1 MDDLKSFIIFL
12 TIFLGVYFS
21 MNFYVLLKGNL
32 ALQLKG
38 TQFLI
43 YVLLFAAVS
52 LTFPAG
58 FFIRRMA
65 ENDVSPILSWIGS
78 LWLGAVVYFFLIGL
92 AVDLVRFFNYIF
104 SYIPEVFYRNQPVI
118 GRTLFVLIFMA
129 VSTVILAGYLHSKDV
144 KVRRLDLA
152 VDGLTVDSNPLS
164 IVFVSDIHLG
174 RLIGEDRLRDIV
186 ELVNGENPDIVLI
199 GGDLFDEEVEGLFH
213 LKDTLS
219 TLDAKYGTF
228 AVLGNHEFYNGPDR
242 STRFMEAADIR
253 VLRDKA
259 VTVPGVVN
267 IVGLDDYSDGWGR
280 RERGDKTLREII
292 GKGDESLP
300 TVLMTHTPV
309 YLDRFAALG
318 VDLALFGHTHNGQ
331 FFPFNLVT
339 DSIFKLSY
347 GYGRVG
353 DMHAYVSSGAG
364 TWGPP
369 IRVLTDVEIVKI
381 TLSAGKN

>member
-1 MDDLKSFIIFL
+1 MNDLKSFIIFL

-21 MNFYVLLKGNL
+21 MNSYVLLKGNL

-38 TQFLI
+38 VPFWVYI
-43 YVLLFAAVS
+43 ALFVTVS
-52 LTFPAG
+52 LAFPVS
-58 FFIRRMA
+58 FFIRRLV
-65 ENDVSPILSWIGS
+65 ENDISPLLTWIGS
-78 LWLGAVVYFFLIGL
+78 LWLGAIIYFFLIGL
-92 AVDLVRFFNYIF
+92 AVDFIRFFNYIF
-104 SYIPEVFYRNQPVI
+104 SYIPEVFYRNQLVI
-118 GRTLFVLIFMA
+118 GRTLFVIVVLA
-129 VSTVILAGYLHSKDV
+129 VSALILAGYLHSKDV

-152 VDGLTVDSNPLS
+152 VDTLPVDSNPLKV
-164 IVFVSDIHLG
+164 VFVSDIHLG
-174 RLIGEDRLRDIV
+174 RMIGKDRLKGIV
-186 ELVNGENPDIVLI
+186 ELVNGEGPDIILI
-199 GGDLFDEEVEGLFH
+199 GGDLFDEEADGLYH
-213 LKDTLS
+213 VREILS
-219 TLDAKYGTF
+219 SFKAKYGAF
-228 AVLGNHEFYNGPDR
+228 AVLGNHEFYHGPDE
-242 STRFMEAADIR
+242 STHFMESANIR

-259 VTVPGVVN
+259 VTVPGIVN

-280 RERGDKTLREII
+280 RARDEETLKEII
-292 GKGDESLP
+292 DSCDENLP
-300 TVLMTHTPV
+300 TILMTHTPV

-381 TLSAGKN
+381 NLVTGKN